1 MVAADYEGGLHKLC
15 SQGTQRSL
23 SSTRAV
29 PSRVASRT
37 PLYEWHRA
45 AGARFIEFGGWEM
58 PLQYSG
64 IVDEHLTVR
73 QAVGLFDVSHMGKIF
88 VEGPT
93 AHAFF
98 DHLSANDVPTSP
110 GKARY
115 THLLREDGTIL
126 DDVIV
131 TCLASNRF
139 LLVCNAGPRVV
150 VWSWLKTHATADVGL
165 TDRTPDRLCL
175 ALQGPRAPGLLQR
188 FTSIDLSRVKPF
200 AGVTIDFVPPAPWG
214 ARPRAV
220 PPEIEGWGKSSSPG
234 VAIPPA
240 RDPSVAS
247 GRASFLV
254 TRTGYTGEAG
264 FELFPASA
272 EGSWGWESLLKSGA
286 DLGVKPIGLRARDTL
301 RLEKGYL
308 LSRQDFDGHQTPL
321 EVNCAWGVKWGR
333 PFIGREAL
341 EAQRTRDGYPRL
353 VGVRMEDRGIPRPG
367 HRVLSRG
374 VDVGHVPSGTMS
386 PSLRVGIA
394 LASVDRDHARE
405 GTSLEVDIRG
415 TVHPGRVVPLPF
427 L

>member
-15 SQGTQRSL
+15 SQRRL
-23 SSTRAV
+23 SSTRAL

-110 GKARY
+110 GRARY

-126 DDVIV
+126 DDVIM
-131 TCLASNRF
+131 TCLAGDRF
-139 LLVCNAGPRVV
+139 LLVCNAGPRSA
-150 VWSWLKTHATADVGL
+150 VWSWLKSHATTDVVL
-165 TDRTPDRLCL
+165 TDRTTERLCL
-175 ALQGPRAPGLLQR
+175 ALQGPRAPELLQR

-234 VAIPPA
+234 VSIPPA

-264 FELFPASA
+264 FAALSTSPQ
-272 EGSWGWESLLKSGA
+272 GLWVWESLLKSRAGP
-286 DLGVKPIGLRARDTL
+286 GIKPIGLRARGTR
-301 RLEKGYL
+301 RLQESYL
-308 LSRQDFDGHQTPL
+308 LSRP
-321 EVNCAWGVKWGR
+321 N
-333 PFIGREAL
+333 
-341 EAQRTRDGYPRL
+341 
-353 VGVRMEDRGIPRPG
+353 
-367 HRVLSRG
+367 
-374 VDVGHVPSGTMS
+374 
-386 PSLRVGIA
+386 LR
-394 LASVDRDHARE
+394 R
-405 GTSLEVDIRG
+405 
-415 TVHPGRVVPLPF
+415 
-427 L
+427 

>member
-1 MVAADYEGGLHKLC
+1 M
-15 SQGTQRSL
+15 
-23 SSTRAV
+23 
-29 PSRVASRT
+29 ASRT
-37 PLYEWHRA
+37 PLFEWHRA

-58 PLQYSG
+58 PLQHSG

-88 VEGPT
+88 VEGST
-93 AHAFF
+93 AHAFL
-98 DHLSANDVPTSP
+98 DRLSANDVPTSS

-131 TCLASNRF
+131 TCLASDRF

-165 TDRTPDRLCL
+165 TDRTTERLCL

-200 AGVTIDFVPPAPWG
+200 AGVTIDFG
-214 ARPRAV
+214 
-220 PPEIEGWGKSSSPG
+220 
-234 VAIPPA
+234 
-240 RDPSVAS
+240 
-247 GRASFLV
+247 
-254 TRTGYTGEAG
+254 
-264 FELFPASA
+264 
-272 EGSWGWESLLKSGA
+272 
-286 DLGVKPIGLRARDTL
+286 ARDTL

-308 LSRQDFDGHQTPL
+308 LSGQDFDGHQTPL
-321 EVNCAWGVKWGR
+321 EVNCAWVVKWGR

-341 EAQRTRDGYPRL
+341 EAQRARDDYPRL

-374 VDVGHVPSGTMS
+374 VDIGHVTSGTMS

-394 LASVDRDHARE
+394 LASVDRGHASSE
-405 GTSLEVDIRG
+405 TSLEIDVRG
-415 TVHPGRVVPLPF
+415 TPHAARVVPLPF